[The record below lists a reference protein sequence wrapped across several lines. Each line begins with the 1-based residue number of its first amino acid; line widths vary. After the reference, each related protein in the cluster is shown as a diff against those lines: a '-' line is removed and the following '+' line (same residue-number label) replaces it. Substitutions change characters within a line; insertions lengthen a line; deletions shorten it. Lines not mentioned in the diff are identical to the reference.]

1 MPLSK
6 RYPSGF
12 SDVLLEI
19 YRRLY
24 GHYGPQRWWPAETP
38 WEVMA
43 GAVLT
48 QNTAW
53 TNVEKAL
60 ANLKGAGA
68 LAPRALRELTH
79 QELAALIRPS
89 GYYQAKAS
97 KLKAL
102 AEFVG
107 RYGDDLAGLFSEATP
122 GLREK
127 LLEVHGIGEET
138 ADSILLYAAR
148 RPVFVVDAYTRRIF
162 SRLGL
167 GPGGDSY
174 PRWQGFFMEDLPPKE
189 GLFNE
194 YHALLVRHGKELC
207 RKKPRC
213 PPCPVKDICAFF
225 LSQNGI

>member
-1 MPLSK
+1 MSG
-6 RYPSGF
+6 RYPSG
-12 SDVLLEI
+12 SGKALLET
-19 YRRLY
+19 YRQLY
-24 GHYGPQRWWPAETP
+24 AHYGPQHWWPGETP
-38 WEVMA
+38 WEVMV

-53 TNVEKAL
+53 ANVEKAL

-68 LAPRALRELTH
+68 LAPRALRELPH

-89 GYYQAKAS
+89 GHYQAKAT

-107 RYGDDLAGLFSEATP
+107 AYGDDLARLFSEATP
-122 GLREK
+122 NLREK
-127 LLEVHGIGEET
+127 LLNVHGIGEET

-167 GPGGDSY
+167 GPGEDSY
-174 PRWQGFFMEDLPPKE
+174 QTWQGFFMENLPLQE
-189 GLFNE
+189 GLLNE

-207 RKKPRC
+207 RKKPLC
-213 PPCPVKDICAFF
+213 PTCPVKNLCAFF
-225 LSQNGI
+225 LSKNGV

>member
-1 MPLSK
+1 LSR
-6 RYPSGF
+6 RYPSG
-12 SDVLLEI
+12 SKKALLEI

-24 GHYGPQRWWPAETP
+24 GHYGPQHWWPGETP

-43 GAVLT
+43 GAILT

-53 TNVEKAL
+53 ANVEKAL
-60 ANLKGAGA
+60 ANLKEAGA
-68 LAPRALRELTH
+68 LSPRALRELSHEEVAT
-79 QELAALIRPS
+79 LIRPS
-89 GYYQAKAS
+89 GYYRAKAS

-102 AEFVG
+102 ARFVG
-107 RYGDDLAGLFSEATP
+107 GHGDDLAGLFSEATP

-167 GPGGDSY
+167 GPGEDGY
-174 PRWQGFFMEDLPPKE
+174 RHWQGFFMENLPLKE

-194 YHALLVRHGKELC
+194 YHALLVRHGKEHC
-207 RKKPRC
+207 QKKPRC
-213 PPCPVKDICAFF
+213 PLCPVKNLCAFF
-225 LSQNGI
+225 LSQNGL

>member
-1 MPLSK
+1 LSR

-12 SDVLLEI
+12 RNVLLEI

-24 GHYGPQRWWPAETP
+24 GHYGPQQWWPAETP

-43 GAVLT
+43 GAILT
-48 QNTAW
+48 QAAAW
-53 TNVEKAL
+53 VNVEKAL

-68 LAPRALRELTH
+68 LAPRALRELAH

-138 ADSILLYAAR
+138 ADSILLYAVR

-174 PRWQGFFMEDLPPKE
+174 PRWQGFFMENLPPRE

-213 PPCPVKDICAFF
+213 HPCPVKNLCAFF
-225 LSQNGI
+225 LSQNGV

>member
-1 MPLSK
+1 LPLSK